1 MATEQQT
8 TEGLVRIRVPLD
20 AATGGAGP
28 SDDWL
33 WAEPLGSAR
42 YRIESC
48 PFFAYGVSRDDV
60 VRATEPG
67 GHDEA
72 PRFEDVIEK
81 GGHRTLR
88 VALDPAVA
96 VTDAAVQGLLER
108 LLELGCTHETLR
120 PKLVALDVP
129 GEVDVTIVAELLQA
143 LANDRAI
150 VWEWADPRPS

>member
-20 AATGGAGP
+20 LAPGVTGP
-28 SDDWL
+28 TDDWL
-33 WAEPLGSAR
+33 WAEPLGSGR

-48 PFFAYGVSRDDV
+48 PFFAYGISRDDV
-60 VRATEPG
+60 VRATEPVG
-67 GHDEA
+67 PGDA
-72 PRFEDVIEK
+72 PHLEDVIEK

-88 VALDPAVA
+88 IALDPQVD

-129 GEVDVTIVAELLQA
+129 REVDVMIVAELLQA
-143 LANDRAI
+143 LADDRTI
-150 VWEWADPRPS
+150 LWEWADPRPS